1 MGQRPASLHPDTGV
15 CQQKKLDLA
24 DDFRDA
30 RDMQTQPVP
39 CTWNSVI
46 WGADHLHQYH
56 VLSMLDVLMCRW
68 LRRSGKELQ
77 HGLSIR
83 HPYYHVHKMLN
94 FPLAKGNSVAA
105 LASAKTQLYGRSFSG
120 SARIQDSPC
129 CLSRGEHGQRVLPL
143 TGPIF
148 IAVNGDCSHY
158 CGRGCSSAASGKLNE

>member
-1 MGQRPASLHPDTGV
+1 MGQCPASLHPDTGV

-39 CTWNSVI
+39 RTWNSVI

-94 FPLAKGNSVAA
+94 FPLAKGNNVA
-105 LASAKTQLYGRSFSG
+105 G
-120 SARIQDSPC
+120 SCLGKDTIVWQVFLRQRQDP
-129 CLSRGEHGQRVLPL
+129 R
-143 TGPIF
+143 
-148 IAVNGDCSHY
+148 IAVLSLK
-158 CGRGCSSAASGKLNE
+158 RRAWPASTSIDRSNLHRSQR